1 MIRRPP
7 RYTRTDTLFPYTTLF
22 RSIVDKFIGDAVM
35 AMWGAIKRDEDH
47 AVHACA
53 AVRAIGMAM
62 AADNARRLMLGKPI
76 LRMRVG
82 IHSGPVVIGNI
93 GAPGRINFT
102 VVGDTVNTAQRLE
115 QLGHDHMND
124 IDQFIALARSEERR
138 VGKKCVSTCRSRWSP
153 FP

>member
-1 MIRRPP
+1 MSERLTAQETADLLNEHFALVTACIEAEGG
-7 RYTRTDTLFPYTTLF
+7 
-22 RSIVDKFIGDAVM
+22 IVDKFIGDAVM

-115 QLGHDHMND
+115 QQIGR
-124 IDQFIALARSEERR
+124 ASCRER
-138 VGKKCVSTCRSRWSP
+138 VCQYV
-153 FP
+153 